1 MLNSTTSYPQF
12 FTATILEWK
21 HLLKTDAHKMIIVE
35 SLKYLVKEK
44 RVVVYGY
51 VIMENHIHLIWQMVN
66 ENKRDEVQHSFLSY
80 TAKQLKKALEK
91 DDSEFL
97 EEFRVDAKDRIYQ
110 IWERNALSIDLFT
123 PAVFDQKLDYI
134 HYNPVKAGLC
144 NFPEEYGFSSARF
157 YYDGTDLFNFIVHYA
172 DG

>member
-1 MLNSTTSYPQF
+1 MLNTTIYYPQY

-21 HLLKTDAHKMIIVE
+21 HLLKKDAYKMIIVE
-35 SLKYLVKEK
+35 SLKHLVAEK

-51 VIMENHIHLIWQMVN
+51 VIMSNHLHIIWQMVN
-66 ENKRDEVQHSFLSY
+66 EHKREEVQHSFLSY
-80 TAKQLKKALEK
+80 TAKQLKKAMEK
-91 DDSEFL
+91 DDTEFL
-97 EEFRVDAKDRIYQ
+97 KEFRVDAKDRIYQ

-123 PAVFDQKLDYI
+123 PVVFDQKLDYI

-144 NFPEEYGFSSARF
+144 NFPEEYVFSSARF
-157 YYDGTDLFNFIVHYA
+157 YYGGIDLFNFIVHHA